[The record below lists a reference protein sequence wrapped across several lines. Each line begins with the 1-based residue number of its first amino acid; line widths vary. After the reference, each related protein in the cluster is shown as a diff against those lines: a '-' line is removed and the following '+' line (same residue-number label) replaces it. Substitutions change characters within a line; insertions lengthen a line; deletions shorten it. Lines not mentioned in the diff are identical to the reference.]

1 MSNRLRI
8 HLQFGIDYGPKPPR
22 SACAARETSCG
33 DDHGCY
39 LESPDD
45 SDHLVLYAKASQV
58 ALTKVGDLLRTVTPV
73 PPSVPVAHVDALR
86 AFCDQHGCPWVDPQW
101 FITTEFG

>member
-1 MSNRLRI
+1 MSIRIRI
-8 HLQFGIDYGPKPPR
+8 HLQLGIDYGPAPP
-22 SACAARETSCG
+22 AAVIAARASSDG
-33 DDHGCY
+33 DDFGCY

-58 ALTKVGDLLRTVTPV
+58 ALTHLGDLVRAVTPV
-73 PPSVPVAHVDALR
+73 PPSVPVAYVDALR
-86 AFCDQHGCPWVDPQW
+86 AFCDAHGCPWVEPQW